1 MPTEPTGTVTLST
14 GRRWSIVVVSL
25 VVTASA
31 FIFINGVAFLIP
43 ALEDDLGT
51 PLAEAGL
58 LSAMPSF
65 GMVTTLILWGYLLD
79 RVGERIVLTVGSALT
94 AAASYAAT
102 TVHSMVSFA
111 ALLFVGGMAAASCNS
126 AGGRLVSGW
135 FPPEQRGLAMGVR
148 QAAQPLGIALG
159 ALVIPEL
166 AERSRSATSALI
178 FPAVLCAA
186 SAVASVVAVVEPPRK
201 EWDEATDRELANPYR
216 GSWVLRRIHAVS
228 ALLMVPQTVT
238 VTFMLIWL
246 ITVYRWSTASAGAV
260 VTLSQLLGAVG
271 RVAVGRWSDRVG
283 SRLRPVRIIA
293 VTGVLILAG
302 LALADQLR
310 SSVAVPLMV
319 AASVVAVLDNGL
331 ESTAITEYAGP
342 FWSGRALGLQNTY
355 QRLMAAGAPPVFG
368 ELIAS
373 HGYPLAFLGCG
384 LFPLLAV
391 PIVPGKVLPPGLET
405 RARTLSFR
413 RLRRWIAV
421 RSGDWPDGTPR
432 PGPLA
437 RRQRLRR
444 RGKAAAPPT

>member
-1 MPTEPTGTVTLST
+1 MPTDPTSTVGPST
-14 GRRWSIVVVSL
+14 ARRWAIVVVSL

-31 FIFINGVAFLIP
+31 FVFINGVAFLIP

-58 LSAMPSF
+58 LSSMPSF
-65 GMVTTLILWGYLLD
+65 GMVATLIRWGWLLD
-79 RVGERIVLTVGSALT
+79 RVGERIVLTIGTALT
-94 AAASYAAT
+94 AAAAYAAT
-102 TVHSMVSFA
+102 TVHSMVAFA

-148 QAAQPLGIALG
+148 QTAQPLGIALG

-186 SAVASVVAVVEPPRK
+186 AALLSAAAIVDPPRK
-201 EWDEATDRELANPYR
+201 DRGAATEKELSSPYR

-228 ALLMVPQTVT
+228 ALLMVPQTLT

-246 ITVYRWSTASAGAV
+246 ITNYRCSIVAAGCV
-260 VTLSQLLGAVG
+260 VTVSQLLGAAG
-271 RVAVGRWSDRVG
+271 RIMVGRWSDRVG
-283 SRLRPVRIIA
+283 SRLRPVRIMA
-293 VTGVLILAG
+293 VAGVLVMAG
-302 LALADQLR
+302 LAFADHLGLLI
-310 SSVAVPLMV
+310 AVPLMV
-319 AASVVAVLDNGL
+319 AAAVVSVLDNGL

-355 QRLMAAGAPPVFG
+355 QRLMAAGTPPVIG
-368 ELIAS
+368 DLIAGS
-373 HGYPLAFLGCG
+373 GYPLAFAICG

-391 PIVPGKVLPPGLET
+391 PIVPAKTLPPGLET
-405 RARTLSFR
+405 RARTQSFR
-413 RLRRWIAV
+413 RLRRWITFQ
-421 RSGDWPDGTPR
+421 SGEWPDGTPR

>member
-1 MPTEPTGTVTLST
+1 
-14 GRRWSIVVVSL
+14 
-25 VVTASA
+25 
-31 FIFINGVAFLIP
+31 
-43 ALEDDLGT
+43 
-51 PLAEAGL
+51 
-58 LSAMPSF
+58 MPSF
-65 GMVTTLILWGYLLD
+65 GMVVTLIAWGYLVD
-79 RVGERIVLTVGSALT
+79 RLGERVVLTLGSALT
-94 AAASYAAT
+94 AAAAFAAAPL
-102 TVHSMVSFA
+102 HSLVA
-111 ALLFVGGMAAASCNS
+111 IGALLFVGGMAAASCNI

-159 ALVIPEL
+159 ALVIPDL
-166 AERSRSATSALI
+166 AERSKSATSGLI
-178 FPAVLCAA
+178 FPAVLCAV
-186 SAVASVVAVVEPPRK
+186 SAVLSVVAIVEPPRK
-201 EWDEATDRELANPYR
+201 EWDEATEQELANPYR

-246 ITVYRWSTASAGAV
+246 ITNYRWSITSAGAL

-271 RVAVGRWSDRVG
+271 RIMVGRWSDRVG
-283 SRLRPVRIIA
+283 SRLVPVRIMA
-293 VTGVLILAG
+293 VAGVLVLAG
-302 LALADQLR
+302 LAFADHLR
-310 SSVAVPLMV
+310 SSIAVPLMV

-355 QRLMAAGAPPVFG
+355 QRLMAAGAAPAFG
-368 ELIAS
+368 ELIAA

-384 LFPLLAV
+384 VFPLVAV
-391 PIVPGKVLPPGLET
+391 PIVPAKTLPPGLET

-413 RLRRWIAV
+413 RLRRWISF

>member
-1 MPTEPTGTVTLST
+1 MPTDPTGTVTLST

-31 FIFINGVAFLIP
+31 FVFINGVAFLIP

-58 LSAMPSF
+58 LSSMPSF
-65 GMVTTLILWGYLLD
+65 GMVATLIVWGYLLD

-94 AAASYAAT
+94 AVAAYFAT

-135 FPPEQRGLAMGVR
+135 FPPEQRGFAMGVR
-148 QAAQPLGIALG
+148 QTAQPLGIALG

-166 AERSRSATSALI
+166 SERSPSATAGMI
-178 FPAVLCAA
+178 FPAALCAL
-186 SAVASVVAVVEPPRK
+186 SAVASVVAIVDPPRK
-201 EWDEATDRELANPYR
+201 EWDEATAQERANPYR
-216 GSWVLRRIHAVS
+216 KSWVLRRIHAVA

-246 ITVYRWSTASAGAV
+246 IASYRWSIASAGAL

-271 RVAVGRWSDRVG
+271 RVMVGRWSDRVG
-283 SRLRPVRIIA
+283 SRLRPVRTIA
-293 VTGVLILAG
+293 VTGVLVLAG
-302 LALADQLR
+302 LAVADHLR
-310 SSVAVPLMV
+310 SSLAVPLMV
-319 AASVVAVLDNGL
+319 TASVVSVLDNGL
-331 ESTAITEYAGP
+331 ESTAVTEYAGP

-368 ELIAS
+368 DLIARS
-373 HGYPLAFLGCG
+373 GYPWAFAVCG

-391 PIVPGKVLPPGLET
+391 PIVPAKVLPPGLET

-413 RLRRWIAV
+413 RLRRWIAF

>member
-1 MPTEPTGTVTLST
+1 MPTDSTGTVTLSP
-14 GRRWSIVVVSL
+14 GRRWLIVVVSL
-25 VVTASA
+25 VATASA

-51 PLAEAGL
+51 PLAEASL
-58 LSAMPSF
+58 LSSMPSF

-79 RVGERIVLTVGSALT
+79 RVGERIVLTVGTALT
-94 AAASYAAT
+94 AIAAYFAT
-102 TVHSMVSFA
+102 TVHTMVSFA
-111 ALLFVGGMAAASCNS
+111 ALLFLGGMAAASCNS

-135 FPPEQRGLAMGVR
+135 FPPEQRGFAMGVR
-148 QAAQPLGIALG
+148 QTAQPLGIALG

-166 AERSRSATSALI
+166 SEHSPRATAGMI
-178 FPAVLCAA
+178 FPAALCAVSAVA
-186 SAVASVVAVVEPPRK
+186 SAVAVVDPPRK
-201 EWDEATDRELANPYR
+201 EWDEATPAERANPYR
-216 GSWVLRRIHAVS
+216 KSWVLRRIHAVA

-246 ITVYRWSTASAGAV
+246 IASYRWSIASAGAL

-271 RVAVGRWSDRVG
+271 RVIVGRWSDRVG

-293 VTGVLILAG
+293 VTGVLVMAG
-302 LALADQLR
+302 LAVADHLR

-319 AASVVAVLDNGL
+319 AASVVSVLDNGL
-331 ESTAITEYAGP
+331 ESTAVTEYAGP

-368 ELIAS
+368 GVIAA
-373 HGYPLAFLGCG
+373 HGYPPAFLACG

-391 PIVPGKVLPPGLET
+391 PIVPAKVLPPGLET

-413 RLRRWIAV
+413 RLRRWINF
-421 RSGDWPDGTPR
+421 RSGEWPDGTPR

-444 RGKAAAPPT
+444 RGKATAPPT

>member
-1 MPTEPTGTVTLST
+1 MPTDPTGTVSLST
-14 GRRWSIVVVSL
+14 GRRWSIVIVSL
-25 VVTASA
+25 LVTASV
-31 FIFINGVAFLIP
+31 FVFINGVAFLIP

-58 LSAMPSF
+58 LSSMPSF
-65 GMVTTLILWGYLLD
+65 GMVVTLILWGYLLD

-94 AAASYAAT
+94 AVAAYFAS

-148 QAAQPLGIALG
+148 QTAQPLGIALG

-166 AERSRSATSALI
+166 SEHSPSATWGLI

-186 SAVASVVAVVEPPRK
+186 SAVASVVAVVDPPRK
-201 EWDEATDRELANPYR
+201 EWDAATDQELANPYR
-216 GSWVLRRIHAVS
+216 KTHVLRRIHAVA

-238 VTFMLIWL
+238 VTFMLVWL
-246 ITVYRWSTASAGAV
+246 IANYRWSVASAGAV

-283 SRLRPVRIIA
+283 SRLRPVRIMA
-293 VTGVLILAG
+293 VTGVLVLLG
-302 LALADQLR
+302 LALADHLR
-310 SSVAVPLMV
+310 SSLAVPLMV

-331 ESTAITEYAGP
+331 ESTAVTEYAGP

-368 ELIAS
+368 ELIAA
-373 HGYPLAFLGCG
+373 HGYPPAFAVCSV
-384 LFPLLAV
+384 FPLLAV
-391 PIVPGKVLPPGLET
+391 PMVPAKVLPPGLET

-413 RLRRWIAV
+413 RLRRWIAF

-444 RGKAAAPPT
+444 RGKAATPPT